1 MNPPHPGHVKTNE
14 LMKNNVLAFTPYTVS
29 SKDQILNWDPNI
41 SKFVYQE
48 IHFRLEK
55 GLDAREK
62 EIS

>member
-1 MNPPHPGHVKTNE
+1 MRT
-14 LMKNNVLAFTPYTVS
+14 YQ
-29 SKDQILNWDPNI
+29 DQILNWDPNI